1 MDVKNLKKYVNI
13 LDNAIVIQNIELID
27 VVEPDDA
34 KVIQKDPQVYF
45 YIIKTK
51 KQSPVIV
58 KVRRLAEIFCLRVD
72 PQDKSVLW
80 VILPPKPSIFTRFF
94 KPRIWAWLRKE

>member
-13 LDNAIVIQNIELID
+13 LDDAIVIKNIELIE

-34 KVIQKDPQVYF
+34 KIIQKDQRVYF

-51 KQSPVIV
+51 KQGPVTV
-58 KVRRLAEIFCLRVD
+58 KVRRLAEIFCLRID

-80 VILPPKPSIFTRFF
+80 VILPPKPSIFTRLFS
-94 KPRIWAWLRKE
+94 RIFRRIVNR